1 MNTITVDRTQK
12 EDVVYIRDN
21 TLNITK
27 DKKNTIKIED
37 MYNFIKDD
45 LYLAQYKQ
53 AQEEI
58 EQEYDMEG
66 FPIPQVIEEV
76 QELGFL
82 GQDLLMSENPVVDF
96 ILNAEQ
102 AMRQNTTLSCNQDN
116 YISIL
121 AGALKQ
127 AILKIE
133 ELETTVK
140 QIQKEG

>member
-27 DKKNTIKIED
+27 DKKNTLKIED

-53 AQEEI
+53 VQEEI

-66 FPIPQVIEEV
+66 FPIPQIIEEV

>member
-27 DKKNTIKIED
+27 DKKNALKIED